1 VSPRGLRWAG
11 RQLTFFSTLA
21 IFGTALD
28 ITLAELLIEPFDP
41 ADEATRPSAQCRLI
55 EHEPTGVIAADHI
68 DNHDERQE
76 SG

>member
-1 VSPRGLRWAG
+1 VSSRGLRWAG

-41 ADEATRPSAQCRLI
+41 ADEATRPSA
-55 EHEPTGVIAADHI
+55 
-68 DNHDERQE
+68 
-76 SG
+76 